1 MATTLSTLINAIP
14 QAEAGKLITADYHNT
29 LRDALAEAAA
39 TAERALLAVQ
49 SSATGARM
57 LSLAPCFYGADKLW
71 DVDTGAA
78 NLGVVARDLA
88 LPLELRDNETIAS
101 IELAGCLHLK
111 VDGELAAALEERV
124 GNNRLSDAIGKYLLQ
139 RLQVALYLV
148 PLRSDQVQTIAAEK
162 VALSVHQGK
171 VDSVSF
177 SLILDVSKLQP
188 KSGPLKRYLRVQQ
201 QMDIDTD
208 GGRGLEL
215 LKRDNLA
222 NLQIDHPPLSIWGV
236 LVKLA

>member
-1 MATTLSTLINAIP
+1 MASNLTTLINAIP

-29 LRDALAEAAA
+29 LRAALAEAAA
-39 TAERALLAVQ
+39 TAERALLAAQ

-111 VDGELAAALEERV
+111 LDGELSKELMDKGADS
-124 GNNRLSDAIGKYLLQ
+124 RLNDAVSKYLLQ

-148 PLRSDQVQTIAAEK
+148 PLRSDQAQTIAAEK
-162 VALSVHQGK
+162 VTLSVHLGK

-177 SLILDVSKLQP
+177 SLLLDTSKAPP
-188 KSGPLKRYLRVQQ
+188 KSGPLKRYLRAQQ

-222 NLQIDHPPLSIWGV
+222 NFQIDHPPLSIWGV